1 MDYAAMLKA
10 SVNETMSVPE
20 IVDAFEKMC
29 QEPIDND
36 MILFETGTF
45 TFHTINREPR
55 FYFSLVR
62 QFPIENDDEYYQI
75 HVDILFLPDSIN
87 RTFSGAVWNEDIE
100 ENIFDYIRNSKA
112 FAYAE
117 SAAYEQIKIYMDEI

>member
-1 MDYAAMLKA
+1 MDCLAMLKE
-10 SVNETMSVPE
+10 SVNETMSLPE

-45 TFHTINREPR
+45 AFQTINREPR

-62 QFPIENDDEYYQI
+62 QFPIEDDDEYYQI

-87 RTFSGAVWNEDIE
+87 REFSGAVWDEEIE
-100 ENIFDYIRNSKA
+100 ENIFAFIRNSKEY
-112 FAYAE
+112 AYAE
-117 SAAYEQIKIYMDEI
+117 SAAYEQIRIYMDET

>member
-1 MDYAAMLKA
+1 MNCVEMLKQ
-10 SVNETMSVPE
+10 SISETMSVSD

-29 QEPIDND
+29 QEPIEHE

-45 TFHTINREPR
+45 SSDSEPR

-62 QFPIENDDEYYQI
+62 QFPMEDDDEYYQI

-87 RTFSGAVWNEDIE
+87 RDISGAVWDEEIE
-100 ENIFDYIRNSKA
+100 ENIFDYIRHSKE
-112 FAYAE
+112 FAYAK
-117 SAAYEQIKIYMDEI
+117 SAAYEKIEIYMDET

>member
-1 MDYAAMLKA
+1 MNYLEKLNGSINHSMPLPD
-10 SVNETMSVPE
+10 
-20 IVDAFEKMC
+20 IVKAFEEMC
-29 QEPIDND
+29 EETIDND

-117 SAAYEQIKIYMDEI
+117 SAAYEQIKIYMDET